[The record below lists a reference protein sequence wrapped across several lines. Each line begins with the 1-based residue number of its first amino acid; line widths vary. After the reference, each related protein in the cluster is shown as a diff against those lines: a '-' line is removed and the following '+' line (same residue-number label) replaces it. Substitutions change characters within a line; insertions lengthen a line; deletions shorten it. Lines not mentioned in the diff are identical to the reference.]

1 MPVNTN
7 YIYQKI
13 YENSSR
19 KRVSVLAEMI
29 SNISYELDGKFAWSF
44 ITNDIM
50 NKHHASKDDLEGF
63 PDFIR
68 SISGVEAALMI
79 FEIDENLCRMNFRS
93 KGKIIVNTIA
103 RFFNG
108 GGHAFASG
116 AVLHEPIEIAKST
129 IINKTKKMIQD
140 QLDA

>member
-1 MPVNTN
+1 
-7 YIYQKI
+7 
-13 YENSSR
+13 
-19 KRVSVLAEMI
+19 
-29 SNISYELDGKFAWSF
+29 
-44 ITNDIM
+44 
-50 NKHHASKDDLEGF
+50 
-63 PDFIR
+63 
-68 SISGVEAALMI
+68 MI

>member
-1 MPVNTN
+1 
-7 YIYQKI
+7 
-13 YENSSR
+13 
-19 KRVSVLAEMI
+19 MI
-29 SNISYELDGKFAWSF
+29 SNISYELNGKFAWSY
-44 ITNDIM
+44 ITKDIM
-50 NKHHASKDDLEGF
+50 NKYKASKEDLEGF

-79 FEIDENLCRMNFRS
+79 FEIDEKLCRMNFRS
-93 KGKIIVNTIA
+93 KGKIIVNNIA
-103 RFFNG
+103 KYFNG

-116 AVLHEPIEIAKST
+116 AVLHEPIDKAKSM